1 MSNIERNL
9 IKGYIESSKDKLYA
23 LLDDLYNINPNK
35 DHEKNAFNIL
45 STFLKENGF
54 FINNNIQQ
62 IENTFIAEIGNG
74 SKKIG
79 FFCEFEVLKEGY
91 TNGHNIQCVMNIGSA
106 LGLTRVLDKIDSK
119 IIIYGLPKEESLPL
133 KITLSNRHIFDD
145 LDLIICAHPGEK
157 TYESVGSMAMS
168 IMKFEFTG
176 KRASFN
182 LNPNEGISSLNPI
195 IKFLDIIQDLKSEF
209 NSHLVNYVINCDNQ
223 DIFIIPEKS
232 EYTIGVK
239 ATDMMV
245 LEKIKDKI
253 IESAKFIS
261 KVYSCDFD
269 YKVESEYMPFKKNVE
284 LIKLTSHNLKECG
297 IINIH
302 GPLSSALSLDIGL
315 ISHRI
320 PTVHPYIGICENG
333 ERYGTI
339 EFKEATIKNYAKDM
353 MIKASCA
360 LALTAYDWI
369 FKSSNLP

>member
-9 IKGYIESSKDKLYA
+9 IKGYVENLKDNLCSI
-23 LLDDLYNINPNK
+23 LDDLYNLNIDKN
-35 DHEKNAFNIL
+35 HEKNAFDIL
-45 STFLKENGF
+45 TNFLKDNGF
-54 FINNNIQQ
+54 SISQNIQQ
-62 IENTFIAEIGNG
+62 IENAFAAEIGNG
-74 SKKIG
+74 TRKVA
-79 FFCEFEVLKEGY
+79 FFCEFEALKEGY
-91 TNGHNIQCVMNIGSA
+91 TNGHNIQCVMNIGGA

-119 IIIYGLPKEESLPL
+119 IIVYGFPKEESLPL
-133 KITLSNRHIFDD
+133 KITLSNRHLFDD
-145 LDLIICAHPGEK
+145 LSLIICAHPGEK
-157 TYESVGSMAMS
+157 TYESVSSMAMS
-168 IMKFEFTG
+168 IMRFEFNG

-182 LNPNEGISSLNPI
+182 LNPNEGVSSLNPI
-195 IKFLDIIQDLKSEF
+195 IKFLDILQDLKGEF
-209 NSHLVNYVINCDNQ
+209 NSHLINYVINCDNQ

-232 EYTIGVK
+232 ECTIGVK
-239 ATDMMV
+239 AIDMDM

-261 KVYSCDFD
+261 KIYSCDFD
-269 YKVESEYMPFKKNVE
+269 YKIQEEYMPFKKNIE

-315 ISHRI
+315 VSQRI
-320 PTVHPYIGICENG
+320 PTVHPYIGICEKG
-333 ERYGTI
+333 ERYGTL